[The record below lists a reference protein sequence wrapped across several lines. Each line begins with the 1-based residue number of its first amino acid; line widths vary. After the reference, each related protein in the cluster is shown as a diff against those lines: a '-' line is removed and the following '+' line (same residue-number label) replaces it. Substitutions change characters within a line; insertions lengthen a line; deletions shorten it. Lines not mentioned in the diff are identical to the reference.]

1 MIDTFVSTHR
11 YRDGQCPDCFS
22 GPLMQIF
29 LTDPMRKPVN
39 TLRRALAHALARCLL
54 LVTCCAS
61 PLAFAQSA
69 APLPTV
75 ASVDLNRYV
84 GTWYEIAKLP
94 NFFQRQCLGDVSAT
108 YRQLE
113 GGNVEVLNRCRTSAS
128 GEPRFDS
135 ATGVAK
141 ATDPSNAKLRVTF
154 LPASLRWLPV
164 GWGDY
169 QVIELDADYRWV
181 LVGEPRREYLWV
193 LSRTPAMPAGAY
205 EALMKRAAELGFP
218 VDKVV
223 LTQQG
228 G

>member
-1 MIDTFVSTHR
+1 MIETVVSTDR
-11 YRDGQCPDCFS
+11 YRAGQCPGGLS
-22 GPLMQIF
+22 GPLMQIS
-29 LTDPMRKPVN
+29 LTEPVRNPVN
-39 TLRRALAHALARCLL
+39 TLRHELAHALARCL
-54 LVTCCAS
+54 VVVACCAS
-61 PLAFAQSA
+61 PSAFAQT

-141 ATDPSNAKLRVTF
+141 ATDPSNAKLRVSF
-154 LPASLRWLPV
+154 LPPALRWLPV

-169 QVIELDADYRWV
+169 QVIELDPEYRWV
-181 LVGEPRREYLWV
+181 VVGEPRRDYLWV
-193 LSRTPAMPAGAY
+193 LSRTPALPPGVY
-205 EALMKRAAELGFP
+205 ESLMKRAAELGFP

-223 LTQQG
+223 KTQQG

>member
-1 MIDTFVSTHR
+1 MRTLSHPLSTAR
-11 YRDGQCPDCFS
+11 SAAGS
-22 GPLMQIF
+22 
-29 LTDPMRKPVN
+29 
-39 TLRRALAHALARCLL
+39 ALARLL
-54 LVTCCAS
+54 IIAIGCTS
-61 PLAFAQSA
+61 PSAFAQT

-154 LPASLRWLPV
+154 LPAALRWLPV

-169 QVIELDADYRWV
+169 QVIELDPDYRWV
-181 LVGEPRREYLWV
+181 VVGEPRRDYLWV
-193 LSRTPAMPAGAY
+193 LSRTPALPPGVY
-205 EALMKRAAELGFP
+205 ESLMKRAAELGFP
-218 VDKVV
+218 VEKVV
-223 LTQQG
+223 KTQQG

>member
-1 MIDTFVSTHR
+1 
-11 YRDGQCPDCFS
+11 
-22 GPLMQIF
+22 MQIS
-29 LTDPMRKPVN
+29 LTEPVRNPVN
-39 TLRRALAHALARCLL
+39 TLRRELAHALARCL
-54 LVTCCAS
+54 VTIACCAS
-61 PLAFAQSA
+61 PSAFAQT

-108 YRQLE
+108 YRQLD

-141 ATDPSNAKLRVTF
+141 ATDSSNAKLRVSF
-154 LPASLRWLPV
+154 LPAALRWLPV

-169 QVIELDADYRWV
+169 QVIELDPDYRWV
-181 LVGEPRREYLWV
+181 VVGEPRRDYLWV
-193 LSRTPAMPAGAY
+193 LSRTPALPPGVY
-205 EALMKRAAELGFP
+205 ESLMKRAAELGFP

-223 LTQQG
+223 KTQQG

>member
-1 MIDTFVSTHR
+1 M
-11 YRDGQCPDCFS
+11 
-22 GPLMQIF
+22 PL
-29 LTDPMRKPVN
+29 TTK
-39 TLRRALAHALARCLL
+39 HAVHTARQGLGHSLARLL
-54 LVTCCAS
+54 IATACSAS
-61 PLAFAQSA
+61 APAFAQSA
-69 APLPTV
+69 PTLPTV
-75 ASVDLNRYV
+75 AAVDLNRYM

-94 NFFQRQCLGDVSAT
+94 NIFQRQCQGDVSAT

-141 ATDPSNAKLRVTF
+141 ATDPSNAKLRVSF
-154 LPASLRWLPV
+154 LPAALRWLPV

-181 LVGEPRREYLWV
+181 MVGEPRREYLWV
-193 LSRTPAMPAGAY
+193 LSRTPTLPPGVS
-205 EALMKRAAELGFP
+205 ESLMKRAADLGFP

-223 LTQQG
+223 KTQHG

>member
-1 MIDTFVSTHR
+1 MNRAHLPARTFR
-11 YRDGQCPDCFS
+11 RGAARAALS
-22 GPLMQIF
+22 GAIA
-29 LTDPMRKPVN
+29 V
-39 TLRRALAHALARCLL
+39 TLAGLAA
-54 LVTCCAS
+54 CAGPS
-61 PLAFAQSA
+61 GTPAGA

-75 ASVDLNRYV
+75 ARVDLDRYR

-94 NFFQRQCLGDVSAT
+94 NVFQRQCLGDVSAT
-108 YRQLE
+108 YRPLDA
-113 GGNVEVLNRCRTSAS
+113 GGVEVLNRCRTSAS

-141 ATDPSNAKLRVTF
+141 ALDSSNARLRVSF

-169 QVIELDADYRWV
+169 QVIELDPEYRWV
-181 LVGEPRREYLWV
+181 MVGEPRREYLWI
-193 LSRTPAMPAGAY
+193 LSRTQ
-205 EALMKRAAELGFP
+205 ALAPDVYQSLLKRAAALGFP

-223 LTQQG
+223 LTPQG

>member
-1 MIDTFVSTHR
+1 M
-11 YRDGQCPDCFS
+11 
-22 GPLMQIF
+22 PL
-29 LTDPMRKPVN
+29 TTK
-39 TLRRALAHALARCLL
+39 HAVHTARLGLGHSLARLL
-54 LVTCCAS
+54 IATACSAS
-61 PLAFAQSA
+61 APAFAQSA
-69 APLPTV
+69 PTLPTV
-75 ASVDLNRYV
+75 SSVNLNRYM

-94 NFFQRQCLGDVSAT
+94 NIFQRQCQGDVSAT
-108 YRQLE
+108 YRSLE

-141 ATDPSNAKLRVTF
+141 ATDPSNAKLRVSF
-154 LPASLRWLPV
+154 LPAALRWLPV

-181 LVGEPRREYLWV
+181 MVGEPRREYLWV
-193 LSRTPAMPAGAY
+193 LSRTPTLPPGVN
-205 EALMKRAAELGFP
+205 ESLMKRAAELGFP

-223 LTQQG
+223 KTQHG